1 MIDIDSD
8 TETVKVLKRARPNGW
23 SIRLEEVSAGGF
35 TNYYVIESGDEDGVE
50 FDGSKDRAEAY
61 YEERVTALSSEPNWE
76 LQARYDEEH
85 GTINGYSPWQYN
97 REY

>member
-1 MIDIDSD
+1 M

-23 SIRLEEVSAGGF
+23 SIRLEVVDADGEY

-50 FDGSKDRAEAY
+50 FDGSKERAEAY
-61 YEERVTALSSEPNWE
+61 YEERVAALAETPNEE

-85 GTINGYSPWQYN
+85 GTINGYSPFQFN